1 MPVAFHSRGRADT
14 RGRLGPA
21 FYAGLND
28 DELPPPGALAEA
40 TMRGRGILSILDPSN
55 AAPPDSA
62 LAPGYLP
69 DQSPIAYPGR
79 PQMSGIE
86 IAGEPTGGETMAPEA
101 LSEVPR
107 STSGILSYPEL
118 FSIAPDGRPIQA
130 PDVGQKDPIL
140 NRPSAPGLA
149 DALPDAAPAVLSPL
163 GDVFF
168 QEPARDAGEEKRKSS
183 IGHADDL
190 ESLIPLWGAGRNTLA
205 DLEEGNYGSAALNGA
220 MFLSDLFLVGAPAKF
235 IAKAALTGARKGGL
249 KGAREAARYAV
260 MGPIRAEEPS
270 HTKWKY
276 VRSQLGKHGML
287 EKYQHG
293 HHWIVHRN
301 EGIGRHIPDAI
312 KNHPLNIIG
321 MPKDLSVHGRLHGP
335 YKGLP
340 QYNALQKYWYGTPLW
355 FKNLKLDL
363 ALHGSDL
370 VR

>member
-28 DELPPPGALAEA
+28 DELPPSGALTEA
-40 TMRGRGILSILDPSN
+40 TMRGRGILSFLDPSN
-55 AAPPDSA
+55 AAPPDSL

-69 DQSPIAYPGR
+69 DQLPITYPGR
-79 PQMSGIE
+79 AQMSAIE
-86 IAGEPTGGETMAPEA
+86 IADEPNGGETMAPGA
-101 LSEVPR
+101 LSEVARPEL
-107 STSGILSYPEL
+107 GILSYPGL
-118 FSIAPDGRPIQA
+118 SGMPPDE
-130 PDVGQKDPIL
+130 DPIL
-140 NRPSAPGLA
+140 TRPSHPDRT
-149 DALPDAAPAVLSPL
+149 DASPDAAPAVLSPL

-168 QEPARDAGEEKRKSS
+168 QDPPRDAGEQKRKGS
-183 IGHADDL
+183 IGHATDL

-220 MFLSDLFLVGAPAKF
+220 LFLSDLFLVGAPAKF

-249 KGAREAARYAV
+249 EGARKAGRYAI
-260 MGPIRAEEPS
+260 MGPLRAEKPT
-270 HTKWKY
+270 HTRWKY
-276 VRSQLGKHGML
+276 VRSQLGEHGML

-301 EGIGRHIPDAI
+301 EGIGRHIPEAI

-321 MPKDLSVHGRLHGP
+321 MPKDPSVHGRLHGR

-340 QYNALQKYWYGTPLW
+340 KYNALQKYWYGTPLW

>member
-1 MPVAFHSRGRADT
+1 VPVVFHSRGRADT

-28 DELPPPGALAEA
+28 DELPPPGALTEA
-40 TMRGRGILSILDPSN
+40 TMRGRGILSFLDPSN
-55 AAPPDSA
+55 AAPPDSS

-69 DQSPIAYPGR
+69 DQSPITYPGR

-86 IAGEPTGGETMAPEA
+86 IADEPNGGETMAPGA
-101 LSEVPR
+101 LSEAAWPAL
-107 STSGILSYPEL
+107 GILSYPGL
-118 FSIAPDGRPIQA
+118 SDIPPDE
-130 PDVGQKDPIL
+130 DPIL
-140 NRPSAPGLA
+140 TRPSHPDPT
-149 DALPDAAPAVLSPL
+149 DASPDAAPAVLSPL

-168 QEPARDAGEEKRKSS
+168 QDPPRDAGEQKRKGS
-183 IGHADDL
+183 IGHATDL

-260 MGPIRAEEPS
+260 MGPIRAEKPS

-301 EGIGRHIPDAI
+301 EGIGRHIPEAI
-312 KNHPLNIIG
+312 KNHPLNIMG
-321 MPKDLSVHGRLHGP
+321 MPKDLSVHGRLHGS

-340 QYNALQKYWYGTPLW
+340 EYNYLQKYWYGTPLW
-355 FKNLKLDL
+355 FKKLNVDL